1 MQNIFDYLKEQI
13 DILDEH
19 LWNLMID
26 EDEILEPL
34 RGVICYIFYK
44 KI

>member
-19 LWNLMID
+19 LWNLMMD
-26 EDEILEPL
+26 EDEILELL
-34 RGVICYIFYK
+34 RGVIYFIK
-44 KI
+44 KYN

>member
-1 MQNIFDYLKEQI
+1 VQNIFDYLKEQI

-19 LWNLMID
+19 LWNLMMD

-34 RGVICYIFYK
+34 RGVIYFIK
-44 KI
+44 KYN